1 MSSKQTKKKTL
12 PEDAVRVIIAEDNAT
27 ARKSLSSQLEALGFN
42 VVAAAATGEEVC
54 NLYQEHKPDLVI
66 MDIKM
71 PKMDGIEAA
80 RNITR
85 HSLIPI
91 ILITGHS
98 SETIINRAME
108 SGVGIFAYLLKPV
121 TKKDLLPAIKLA
133 FARHNEFK
141 TLKAEVNDLRD
152 ALETR
157 KFVERAK
164 GILMKRLSIPE
175 DEAFKILQ
183 TQSQKENR
191 KLRDIAETVITASKM
206 I

>member
-1 MSSKQTKKKTL
+1 MKPRIL
-12 PEDAVRVIIAEDNAT
+12 AVDDDERNLALLTAKLEREGYELDT
-27 ARKSLSSQLEALGFN
+27 ARNGVDALQK
-42 VVAAAATGEEVC
+42 VAVF
-54 NLYQEHKPDLVI
+54 LPDLII

-164 GILMKRLSIPE
+164 GILMKRLNISE
-175 DEAFKILQ
+175 DEAFKLLQ
-183 TQSQKENR
+183 AQSQKENK
-191 KLRDIAETVITASKM
+191 KLKDIAEIVITASNM